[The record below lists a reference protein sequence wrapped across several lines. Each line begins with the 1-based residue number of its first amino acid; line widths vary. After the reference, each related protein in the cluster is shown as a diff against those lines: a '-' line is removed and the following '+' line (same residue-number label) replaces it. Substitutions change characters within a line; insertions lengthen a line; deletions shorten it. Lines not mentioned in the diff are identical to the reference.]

1 MEKSQICPKGG
12 KNMPKYE
19 LLFIIAPDASEEK
32 REEIIEKFKS
42 LIQSKGGNVEGVE
55 KWGMKKLAYPINFKN
70 EGFYVLIKAQVP
82 APEVDAI
89 SKLMNITDGI
99 MRHQF
104 VRI

>member
-12 KNMPKYE
+12 KSMPKYE

-55 KWGMKKLAYPINFKN
+55 KWGMKKLAYPINIKN
-70 EGFYVLIKAQVP
+70 EGF
-82 APEVDAI
+82 
-89 SKLMNITDGI
+89 
-99 MRHQF
+99 
-104 VRI
+104 

>member
-1 MEKSQICPKGG
+1 
-12 KNMPKYE
+12 MPKYE

-70 EGFYVLIKAQVP
+70 EGFYVLNKAQVP
-82 APEVDAI
+82 ATEVDAI